1 MKLSD
6 DARARLELVEGKVM
20 SSPTPATEVI
30 CAFNFSYFLFRERR
44 DLKAYFEC
52 ARTGLED
59 EGLLILDAYGGA
71 EWMVHYDGVHAN
83 DLGHLVVAHRIFEKL
98 LQSCSGLSLH
108 TRALER
114 TAPRWR
120 DESTL
125 SADYGHFL
133 LLSAAAEMM
142 NLDAIDRS
150 IESWMWNR
158 GFSDRPGTAGEF

>member
-1 MKLSD
+1 MKRDWQSEEFEVLVTLGESTTA
-6 DARARLELVEGKVM
+6 ARGGTPPALLPWLVH
-20 SSPTPATEVI
+20 
-30 CAFNFSYFLFRERR
+30 F
-44 DLKAYFEC
+44 
-52 ARTGLED
+52 
-59 EGLLILDAYGGA
+59 
-71 EWMVHYDGVHAN
+71 DGVHAN

-114 TAPRWR
+114 PAPCWR